1 MKKIKLFLASSIE
14 DLNFDRIAMGDFV
27 RQLNDIYIDRDIYF
41 SLIRCESYDQA
52 MAEGGKQAQY
62 DEEIRESELVFFLFF
77 KKVGDYTRHEFEV
90 ALESWRNSSSP
101 KIVTYIKYVDNISE
115 VNAEVKAFMDM
126 LDGEMRHYYNTY
138 KSIDTLKLGMLMQIK
153 LMKLDSSVIDVQK
166 SKICVNGQEIAD
178 CGKIPMFEGNT
189 SIWRLNEEL
198 KGITKEYYALREK
211 YVKDP
216 NDMDIYIKYSD
227 IAKKK
232 ADTEEKIREL
242 EKQTLNLAEKMTEDM
257 SSGNLSDKQK
267 EGYRLLEA
275 GDYKGAL
282 EVLNLE
288 EILRDI
294 SHNELLSDGI
304 TERLQ
309 TNVNELLQRI
319 EALRADGMSYETAE
333 EINEIYKKAC
343 ALAEK
348 HNLDK
353 GALYDYAKFLYT
365 QKDYLAAI
373 NAAERLQYYYSN
385 PNEPAS
391 EEKWAYLYNLLGNL
405 YGDTQSYKEAEVL
418 HKKAIEIQ
426 ERLCKQNPDT
436 FEPVLAKSYNNLGV
450 LYDDIQGYEDSETFY
465 KKAIEIYAKLSK
477 KNPDA
482 FEPDL
487 A

>member
-1 MKKIKLFLASSIE
+1 MKKIKIFLASSID
-14 DLNFDRIAMGDFV
+14 DLRDDRITIGDFV
-27 RQLNDIYIDRDIYF
+27 RQLNEIYIDRGIYF
-41 SLIRCESYDQA
+41 SLIKCEDYDQA
-52 MAEGGKQAQY
+52 MAEGGKQSQY

-77 KKVGDYTRHEFEV
+77 KRVGDYTRHEFEV

-101 KIVTYIKYVDNISE
+101 KIVTYIKYVDNINE
-115 VNAEVKAFMDM
+115 VNDEVKAFMNM

-166 SKICVNGQEIAD
+166 NKVCVNGQEIAD
-178 CGKIPMFEGNT
+178 CAKIPMFEGNS
-189 SIWRLNEEL
+189 SICRLNEEL
-198 KGITKEYYALREK
+198 RGITKEYYALREK
-211 YVKDP
+211 YVNDP

-257 SSGNLSDKQK
+257 SSGNLSDKQR

-275 GDYKGAL
+275 GDYEGAL
-282 EVLNLE
+282 DVLNLE
-288 EILRDI
+288 GILRDI

-319 EALRADGMSYETAE
+319 EVLESDEITAETAE

-353 GALYDYAKFLYT
+353 GALYDYAWFLHD
-365 QKDYLAAI
+365 QKDYTTAI
-373 NAAERLQYYYSN
+373 NTAERLQYYYSN

-391 EEKWAYLYNLLGNL
+391 EEKWAYTYNLLGLL
-405 YGDTQSYKEAEVL
+405 YGDTQRYKEAEV
-418 HKKAIEIQ
+418 
-426 ERLCKQNPDT
+426 
-436 FEPVLAKSYNNLGV
+436 
-450 LYDDIQGYEDSETFY
+450 FY
-465 KKAIEIYAKLSK
+465 KKAVEIR
-477 KNPDA
+477 
-482 FEPDL
+482 E
-487 A
+487 